1 MKKIFDIYAEAFNH
15 CIGDAKWKK
24 DHEVWTYNIE
34 HKEMKDGKQYR
45 IVIYEL
51 EDIEDIGEI
60 IIHEK

>member
-51 EDIEDIGEI
+51 EDI
-60 IIHEK
+60 